1 MEIILESRVFYPSVG
16 GMETVARQLAE
27 AWTRKGHTV
36 QVVTQT
42 PLGEAPPLTDLPVY
56 RQPSL
61 REWMRLLA
69 EADLFVQSGISLKT
83 LPLGWFTQ
91 TPMAVIHHNM
101 LPLEQ
106 TTVGL
111 RNGIKRLI
119 AQLVPNIAVSTA
131 VANDLPD
138 ARTTVICNP
147 FEPHFSASEENVE
160 AHRLLFVGR
169 LVSVKC
175 VDVALRALAHLDP
188 SYTLDIC
195 GEGPE
200 RETLELL
207 VRQLG
212 IESRVTFHGWVD
224 HQALAPLAQKASI
237 QLVPSCYEPFGI
249 VALEGIAAGCAI
261 VAAETGGLPKRRGR
275 AVCWYRPT
283 TPKRWPTVSERPRL
297 VVTNCSLIARSTL
310 HSFGLI
316 RSPIGIWRCLS
327 GWWRGRFE
335 VINHSACSELD
346 SGSLFPT
353 AVGKKGLGGVRR
365 YSVSAHFKA
374 PAEFSTP
381 IRGVRNPP
389 NKVLLSFGERR
400 QR

>member
-1 MEIILESRVFYPSVG
+1 MQILLESRVFYPSVG

-42 PLGEAPPLTDLPVY
+42 PLGEAPPLTDLPVH

-61 REWMRLLA
+61 REWVWLLS
-69 EADLFVQSGISLKT
+69 EANLFVQSGISLKT

-91 TPMAVIHHNM
+91 TPMVVIHHNM
-101 LPLEQ
+101 FPLEQ
-106 TTVGL
+106 TTVGF
-111 RNGIKRLI
+111 RNGIKRL
-119 AQLVPNIAVSTA
+119 AARLVPNIAVSTA

-169 LVSVKC
+169 LVSVKG

-188 SYTLDIC
+188 RYTLDIC

-207 VRQLG
+207 VQQLG

-237 QLVPSCYEPFGI
+237 QLVPSRYEPFGI

-261 VAAETGGLPKRRGR
+261 VAAETGGLPEAMGPCGVLVPPDDPEALANSIREATAQRKELLAHREEHLAQFQIDTIADRYLE
-275 AVCWYRPT
+275 VF
-283 TPKRWPTVSERPRL
+283 ER
-297 VVTNCSLIARSTL
+297 VVEGTL
-310 HSFGLI
+310 
-316 RSPIGIWRCLS
+316 
-327 GWWRGRFE
+327 
-335 VINHSACSELD
+335 
-346 SGSLFPT
+346 
-353 AVGKKGLGGVRR
+353 
-365 YSVSAHFKA
+365 
-374 PAEFSTP
+374 
-381 IRGVRNPP
+381 
-389 NKVLLSFGERR
+389 
-400 QR
+400 